1 MNGINDTMFRGMV
14 ILKNNLNGDP
24 ESVEIDYLETAK
36 DNNISKIAFPPS
48 LLVLNNEGYL
58 YR

>member
-1 MNGINDTMFRGMV
+1 MIGINDTMFRGMV

-24 ESVEIDYLETAK
+24 EFVEIDYLESAK
-36 DNNISKIAFPPS
+36 DNNISEIAFPPS
-48 LLVLNNEGYL
+48 LLVLNSEGYL